1 MICWMKS
8 RRLEPSILRIGTQL
22 YQKPG
27 EEIIRPVSIVISVN
41 VTCLVLQIQIEKWIL
56 AIVKQYN

>member
-1 MICWMKS
+1 MKS

-27 EEIIRPVSIVISVN
+27 EEIIHPVSIVISVN